1 MAKFTAVRIASAV
14 TLPEAQCCYKS
25 VTFSVTKFAA
35 VTTFASAV
43 KLPSPDFGLI
53 DLVTSSS
60 SLKMKRFYI
69 LTFFFGSFEQITNVG
84 IGG

>member
-14 TLPEAQCCYKS
+14 TLPEAVG

-35 VTTFASAV
+35 VTTIASAV

-53 DLVTSSS
+53 SDRSCYIVTENE
-60 SLKMKRFYI
+60 KI
-69 LTFFFGSFEQITNVG
+69 LYFNILFRVV
-84 IGG
+84 

>member
-35 VTTFASAV
+35 VTTIASAV

-53 DLVTSSS
+53 SDRSCYIVIVTENE
-60 SLKMKRFYI
+60 KI
-69 LTFFFGSFEQITNVG
+69 LYFNILAIS
-84 IGG
+84 